1 MIAAEQQQPIS
12 LHASAVQQLEAVADR
27 MGLSGGMLEMLKTPR
42 REITVNFPVEMDDGS
57 TRIFTGNR
65 VQHSPA
71 RGAYKGGIRYAP
83 NVSLDE
89 MRALS
94 MWMSWKC
101 SVVNLPYGGA
111 KGGVI
116 VDPESLSPCELENL
130 TRRYTSELGSSIGP
144 SIDIA
149 APDMGTNAQIMA
161 WMMDTYSMNQGHT
174 VLSVVTGKPVSMGG
188 SLGRHDAPGR
198 GVFVTTQHLL
208 QAQDLALDGLRVA
221 VQGFGQVGA
230 TAARLFAEHGARVV
244 AVSDVNYGY
253 YNPNGLDVE
262 ALLRCCNDMGRIL
275 ERPADADRISNADL
289 LTLECDCLIPAAV
302 ENVLTAENAPQIRAR
317 FIVEAANGPTTPAAD
332 AILNENGVIIVPDIL
347 ANAGGVVVSYMEW
360 VQDLQSFFWEEDLV
374 NQRLVRIMERACTEV
389 WATAEREGVNLREAA
404 HIVGVRRVADAVT
417 TRGIFP

>member
-1 MIAAEQQQPIS
+1 MIAVEQHQPIS
-12 LHASAVQQLEAVADR
+12 LYASAVQQLEAVADR

-42 REITVNFPVEMDDGS
+42 REITVSFPVEMDDGS
-57 TRIFTGNR
+57 IRIFTGNR

-83 NVSLDE
+83 SVSLDE

-94 MWMSWKC
+94 MWMTWKC

-111 KGGVI
+111 KGGVL
-116 VDPESLSPCELENL
+116 VDPESLSPSELENL
-130 TRRYTSELGSSIGP
+130 TRRYTSELGSNIGP
-144 SIDIA
+144 NIDIA

-198 GVFVTTQHLL
+198 GVFVTTQRLL

-244 AVSDVNYGY
+244 AVSDVDYGY

-302 ENVLTAENAPQIRAR
+302 ENVLTAENAPQVRAR
-317 FIVEAANGPTTPAAD
+317 FIVEAANGPTTPSAD

-389 WATAEREGVNLREAA
+389 WTTAEREGVNLREAA

-417 TRGIFP
+417 TRGVFP